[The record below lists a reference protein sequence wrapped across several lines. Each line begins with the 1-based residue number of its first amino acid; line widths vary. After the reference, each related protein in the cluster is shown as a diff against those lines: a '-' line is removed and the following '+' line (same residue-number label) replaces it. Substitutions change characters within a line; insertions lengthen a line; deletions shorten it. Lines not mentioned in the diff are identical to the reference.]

1 MYKYKIFDIIICEV
15 DIMCGFVGF
24 IDKKKNKKKIIKDM
38 ADIIVH
44 RGPDSDGYY
53 TDDDCALGFRRLSII
68 DLSGGTQPI
77 YNEDKTMAIIFNGE
91 IYNYQEIR
99 KDLLKK
105 GHKFK
110 TESDTEVILHGYEE
124 YHEKIL
130 DKLRGMFAFVIYNVN
145 DKTLFGARDFYGIKP
160 LYYYKDDN
168 EFMFGSEIKSFLG
181 HPGFKKELN
190 RDMLKQYLTFQ
201 YSVGEDT
208 FFKNVY
214 KLRPGH
220 YFKYHDGELEIV
232 KYYELKI
239 NNDDSKSLD
248 EWKDII
254 RKELN
259 ESIKY
264 HKVSDVEVGSFLSS
278 GVDSSIVATLS
289 DVDKTFTVGYD
300 NKKYSEIDYAKELS
314 DKIGV
319 KNISKKIS
327 KEEYFKKFPMIQY
340 YMDEPLADA
349 SAVALYFVANTA
361 SKHVK
366 VALSGEGAD
375 EIFGGYNIYHEP
387 YSVSWYNKIPYPV
400 RRFIGIL
407 AYPMRNHSGF
417 NFLVRRSK
425 KLEDRYVG
433 NAFIFEPRDADKVL
447 SYKDTR
453 NFRELTK
460 PYYDKVKD
468 YDQVAKMQYIDFNF
482 WLIGDILLKAD
493 KMSMANSLEVRVPFL
508 DRPLVSE
515 VINMPAKYKIVG
527 NQTKY
532 AFREVCKEALPEKW
546 ADKKKLGFPV
556 PIREW
561 IKEENIY
568 NDIYKK
574 FSEASEFFK
583 PKEIIK
589 LLEEHKNGK
598 RDNSRKV
605 WTIYSFLIWYQEYF
619 VKR

>member
-1 MYKYKIFDIIICEV
+1 
-15 DIMCGFVGF
+15 MCGFVGF
-24 IDKKKNKKKIIKDM
+24 VDKAKDKKKIVKDM

-53 TDDDCALGFRRLSII
+53 VGDECALGFRRLSII
-68 DLSGGTQPI
+68 DLNGGSQPI
-77 YNEDKTMAIIFNGE
+77 YNEDKDKVIVFNGE

-99 KDLLKK
+99 EDLIKK
-105 GHKFK
+105 GHEFS
-110 TESDTEVILHGYEE
+110 TNSDTEVVLHGYEE
-124 YHEKIL
+124 YKEKIL
-130 DKLRGMFAFVIYNVN
+130 DKLRGMFAFIIYDTKDNSV
-145 DKTLFGARDFYGIKP
+145 FGVRDFYGIKP
-160 LYYYKDDN
+160 LYYYKTDD

-181 HPGFKKELN
+181 HPNFKKELN

-208 FFKNVY
+208 FFKDVY

-220 YFKYHDGELEIV
+220 YFKYKDGKLDIK
-232 KYYELKI
+232 KYYEIKI
-239 NNDDSKSLD
+239 ESDDSKSLE

-259 ESIKY
+259 ESLKY

-289 DVDKTFTVGYD
+289 NVDKTFTVGYD

-314 DKIGV
+314 EKIKV

-327 KEEYFKKFPMIQY
+327 KEEYFDKFSLIQY
-340 YMDEPLADA
+340 HMDEPLADP

-387 YSVSWYNKIPYPV
+387 YSVSWYNKIPYPI
-400 RRFIGIL
+400 RRFIGVL
-407 AYPMRNHSGF
+407 AYPLRNHTGF

-433 NAFIFEPRDADKVL
+433 NAFIFEPSEANKIL
-447 SYKDTR
+447 SYEDKHS
-453 NFRELTK
+453 FKELTK
-460 PYYDKVKD
+460 PYYDKIKSYGDVE
-468 YDQVAKMQYIDFNF
+468 KMQYIDFNF

-508 DRPLVSE
+508 DRPLISS
-515 VINMPAKYKIVG
+515 VISIPSKYKIVG
-527 NQTKY
+527 NETKY
-532 AFREVCKEALPEKW
+532 AFRQVCKETLDSKW

-556 PIREW
+556 PMREW
-561 IKEENIY
+561 IKEEDVY
-568 NDIYKK
+568 SDIHKS
-574 FSEASEFFK
+574 FEGASEFFNTSN
-583 PKEIIK
+583 IIK
-589 LLEEHKNGK
+589 LLDEHKNGK
-598 RDNSRKV
+598 RDNSRKI
-605 WTIYSFLIWYQEYF
+605 WTIYTFLVWYNEYF
-619 VKR
+619 IKR

>member
-1 MYKYKIFDIIICEV
+1 
-15 DIMCGFVGF
+15 MCGFVGF
-24 IDKKKNKKKIIKDM
+24 IDKKKSKKKIIKDM
-38 ADIIVH
+38 ADIIAH

-53 TDDDCALGFRRLSII
+53 VGDECALGFRRLSII
-68 DLSGGTQPI
+68 DLDGGTQPI
-77 YNEDKTMAIIFNGE
+77 YNEDNNMVITFNGE
-91 IYNYQEIR
+91 IYNYKEIR
-99 KDLLKK
+99 EKLIKK
-105 GHKFK
+105 GHKFR

-124 YHEKIL
+124 YGEKIL
-130 DKLRGMFAFVIYNVN
+130 DKLRGMFAFVIYDTKN
-145 DKTLFGARDFYGIKP
+145 KTLFGARDFYGIKP
-160 LYYYKDDN
+160 LYYYIDDE

-220 YFKYHDGELEIV
+220 YFKYHDGKLDIT
-232 KYYELKI
+232 KYYEIKI
-239 NNDDSKSLD
+239 ESDDSKSLE

-314 DKIGV
+314 EKIKV

-327 KEEYFKKFPMIQY
+327 REEYFKNFPKIQY
-340 YMDEPLADA
+340 YMDEPLADP

-387 YSVSWYNKIPYPV
+387 YSVSWYNKIPYPI
-400 RRFIGIL
+400 RRGIGVL
-407 AYPMRNHSGF
+407 AYPLRNHTGF

-433 NAFIFEPRDADKVL
+433 NAFIFEPGDANKIL
-447 SYKDTR
+447 SYTDKHD
-453 NFRELTK
+453 FRELTK
-460 PYYDKVKD
+460 PYYDKIKN
-468 YDQVAKMQYIDFNF
+468 YDDVAKMQYIDFNF

-508 DRPLVSE
+508 DRPLVNE
-515 VINMPAKYKIVG
+515 VINIPSKYKIVG

-532 AFREVCKEALPEKW
+532 AFREVCKEELPEKW

-561 IKEENIY
+561 IKEEDIY
-568 NDIYKK
+568 NNIRKTFEDGG
-574 FSEASEFFK
+574 EFFK
-583 PKEIIK
+583 TDRIIK
-589 LLEEHKNGK
+589 LLDDHCKGK
-598 RDNSRKV
+598 HDNSRKI
-605 WTIYSFLIWYQEYF
+605 WAIYSFLIWYQEYF
-619 VKR
+619 INR

>member
-1 MYKYKIFDIIICEV
+1 
-15 DIMCGFVGF
+15 MCGFVGF
-24 IDKKKNKKKIIKDM
+24 IDKKKSKKKIIKDM
-38 ADIIVH
+38 ADIIAH

-53 TDDDCALGFRRLSII
+53 VGDECALGFRRLSII
-68 DLSGGTQPI
+68 DLDGGTQPI
-77 YNEDKTMAIIFNGE
+77 YNEDNNMIITFNGE
-91 IYNYQEIR
+91 IYNYKEIR
-99 KDLLKK
+99 EKLIKK
-105 GHKFK
+105 GHKFR

-124 YHEKIL
+124 YGEKIL
-130 DKLRGMFAFVIYNVN
+130 DKLRGMFAFVIYDTKN
-145 DKTLFGARDFYGIKP
+145 KTLFGARDFYGIKP
-160 LYYYKDDN
+160 LYYYIDDE

-220 YFKYHDGELEIV
+220 YFKYHDGKLDIT
-232 KYYELKI
+232 KYYEIKI
-239 NNDDSKSLD
+239 ESDDSKSLE

-314 DKIGV
+314 EKIKV

-327 KEEYFKKFPMIQY
+327 KEEYFKNFPKIQY
-340 YMDEPLADA
+340 YMDEPLADP

-387 YSVSWYNKIPYPV
+387 YSVSWYNKIPYPI
-400 RRFIGIL
+400 RKGIGVL
-407 AYPMRNHSGF
+407 AYPLRNHTGF

-433 NAFIFEPRDADKVL
+433 NAFIFEPGDANKIL
-447 SYKDTR
+447 SYTDKHD
-453 NFRELTK
+453 FRELTR
-460 PYYDKVKD
+460 PYYDKIKN
-468 YDQVAKMQYIDFNF
+468 YDDVAKMQYIDFNF

-508 DRPLVSE
+508 DRPLVNE
-515 VINMPAKYKIVG
+515 VINIPSKYKIVG

-532 AFREVCKEALPEKW
+532 AFREVCKEELPEKW

-561 IKEENIY
+561 IKEEDIY
-568 NDIYKK
+568 NNIRKIFEDGG
-574 FSEASEFFK
+574 EFFK
-583 PKEIIK
+583 TDRIIK
-589 LLEEHKNGK
+589 LLDDHCKGK
-598 RDNSRKV
+598 HDNSRKI

-619 VKR
+619 INR

>member
-1 MYKYKIFDIIICEV
+1 
-15 DIMCGFVGF
+15 MCGFIGF

-53 TDDDCALGFRRLSII
+53 VDDDCALGFRRLSII

-77 YNEDKTMAIIFNGE
+77 YNEDNSLAIIFNGE
-91 IYNYQEIR
+91 IYNYKEI
-99 KDLLKK
+99 KNDLVKK
-105 GHKFK
+105 GHKFR
-110 TESDTEVILHGYEE
+110 TESDTEVLIHGYEE
-124 YHEKIL
+124 YKEGVL
-130 DKLRGMFAFVIYNVN
+130 DKLRGMFAFVIYDTR
-145 DKTLFGARDFYGIKP
+145 DKSLFGARDFYGIKP

-220 YFKYHDGELEIV
+220 YFKYKDGELEIV
-232 KYYELKI
+232 RYYELKI
-239 NNDDSKSLD
+239 DNDDSKSLD
-248 EWKDII
+248 EWKNII
-254 RKELN
+254 REELK

-314 DKIGV
+314 DMIEV

-327 KEEYFKKFPMIQY
+327 KEEYFEKFPMIQY

-366 VALSGEGAD
+366 VSLSGEGAD

-387 YSVSWYNKIPYPV
+387 YSVSWYNKIPYPI

-433 NAFIFEPRDADKVL
+433 NAFIFESGDANKIL
-447 SYKDTR
+447 NYKDKK
-453 NFRELTK
+453 NFRELTR
-460 PYYDKVKD
+460 PYYEKIQK
-468 YDQVAKMQYIDFNF
+468 YDDVAKMQYIDFNF

-508 DRPLVSE
+508 DRPLVSS

-532 AFREVCKEALPEKW
+532 AFREVCKEVLPEKW
-546 ADKKKLGFPV
+546 ASKKKLGFPV

-561 IKEENIY
+561 IKEEDVY
-568 NDIYKK
+568 NDIYEK
-574 FSEASEFFK
+574 FMTSEEFFK
-583 PKEIIK
+583 PKKIIK
-589 LLEEHKNGK
+589 LLEDHKNEK
-598 RDNSRKV
+598 RDNSRKI
-605 WTIYSFLIWYQEYF
+605 WTIYSFLVWYQEYF

>member
-1 MYKYKIFDIIICEV
+1 
-15 DIMCGFVGF
+15 MCGFVGF
-24 IDKKKNKKKIIKDM
+24 VDKANNKKKIIKDM
-38 ADIIVH
+38 ADIIKH

-53 TDDDCALGFRRLSII
+53 VGNDCALGFRRLSII
-68 DLSGGTQPI
+68 DLAGGDQPI
-77 YNEDKTMAIIFNGE
+77 YNEDNTKIITFNGE

-99 KDLLKK
+99 EDLVGK

-110 TESDTEVILHGYEE
+110 TNSDTEVLLHGYEE
-124 YHEKIL
+124 YGSKL
-130 DKLRGMFAFVIYNVN
+130 LNKLRGMFAFVIYDIKDNS
-145 DKTLFGARDFYGIKP
+145 LFAARDFYGIKP
-160 LYYYKDDN
+160 LYYYLTDD

-181 HPGFKKELN
+181 HPNFKKELN

-220 YFKYHDGELEIV
+220 YMTYKDGKLDIK
-232 KYYELKI
+232 KYYEIDLTSD
-239 NNDDSKSLD
+239 NTKSLD

-254 RKELN
+254 RKELK

-264 HKVSDVEVGSFLSS
+264 HKISDVEVGSFLSS

-314 DKIGV
+314 EKIGV

-327 KEEYFKKFPMIQY
+327 KKEYFDKFSDIQY
-340 YMDEPLADA
+340 FMDEPLADP
-349 SAVALYFVANTA
+349 SAAALYFVANTA

-387 YSVSWYNKIPYPV
+387 YSVSWYNKIPYPI
-400 RRFIGIL
+400 RRGIGVM
-407 AYPMRNHSGF
+407 AYPFRNHTGF

-433 NAFIFEPRDADKVL
+433 NAFIFDPHDAEKIL
-447 SYKDTR
+447 SYQDKHT
-453 NFRELTK
+453 FKELTK
-460 PYYDKVKD
+460 SYYEKAKN
-468 YDQVAKMQYIDFNF
+468 YDDVGKMQYIDFNF

-508 DRPLVSE
+508 DRMLISNVISMPSE
-515 VINMPAKYKIVG
+515 YKIVG
-527 NQTKY
+527 NETKY
-532 AFREVCKEALPEKW
+532 AFRQVCKETLDPKW
-546 ADKKKLGFPV
+546 ANKKKLGFPV

-561 IKEENIY
+561 IKEEDTYNNIY
-568 NDIYKK
+568 KL
-574 FSEASEFFK
+574 FESSHEFFNVNR
-583 PKEIIK
+583 ILK
-589 LLEEHKNGK
+589 LLADHKTGK
-598 RDNSRKV
+598 RDNSRKI

>member
-1 MYKYKIFDIIICEV
+1 
-15 DIMCGFVGF
+15 MCGFVGF

-53 TDDDCALGFRRLSII
+53 VDEDCALGFRRLSII

-77 YNEDKTMAIIFNGE
+77 YNEDNSLAIIFNGE
-91 IYNYQEIR
+91 IYNYKEI
-99 KDLLKK
+99 KEELVKK
-105 GHKFK
+105 GHKFR
-110 TESDTEVILHGYEE
+110 TESDTEVLIHGYEE
-124 YHEKIL
+124 YKEGVL
-130 DKLRGMFAFVIYNVN
+130 DKLRGMFAFVIYDTR
-145 DKTLFGARDFYGIKP
+145 DKSLFGARDFYGIKP

-214 KLRPGH
+214 KVRPGH
-220 YFKYHDGELEIV
+220 YFKYKDGKLEIV
-232 KYYELKI
+232 RYYELKI
-239 NNDDSKSLD
+239 DTDNSKSID
-248 EWKDII
+248 EWKRII
-254 RKELN
+254 REELK

-314 DKIGV
+314 DMIGV

-327 KEEYFKKFPMIQY
+327 KEEYFEKFPMIQY

-366 VALSGEGAD
+366 VSLSGEGAD

-387 YSVSWYNKIPYPV
+387 YSVSWYNKIPYPI

-433 NAFIFEPRDADKVL
+433 NAFIFEPGDANKIL
-447 SYKDTR
+447 SYNDKRD
-453 NFRELTK
+453 FKELTR
-460 PYYDKVKD
+460 PYYEKIQG
-468 YDQVAKMQYIDFNF
+468 YDDVAKMQYIDFNF

-508 DRPLVSE
+508 DRPLISS

-532 AFREVCKEALPEKW
+532 AFREVCKETLPEKW
-546 ADKKKLGFPV
+546 ASKKKLGFPV

-561 IKEENIY
+561 IKEEDVY
-568 NDIYKK
+568 NDIYEK
-574 FSEASEFFK
+574 FMGSEEFFK
-583 PKEIIK
+583 PKKIIK

-598 RDNSRKV
+598 RDNSRKI
-605 WTIYSFLIWYQEYF
+605 WTIYSFLVWYQEYF